1 MFIRQSE
8 ARFLERR
15 FCAQQVNYKILP
27 FTDYDIPEAMELKN
41 ALGWNQTVADWK
53 RFIYLAGGGCFKVVI
68 DNHLAATCF
77 LFIRDHIA
85 WLAMV
90 IVKEEYKRRGIGRAL
105 MEKSL
110 EYCKDRGIT
119 LIKLDGTR
127 EAYPLYRGF
136 GFLDEGELGMFK
148 GRIGGLNYARPHTPG
163 LKLKQV
169 SVKDFDGIISIDT
182 EAFGVSRATMIE
194 RLLLDYPERGFVAG
208 EKEISGYILFKPGH
222 HSYQIGP
229 FVASSPREANA
240 LLEATIE
247 RIGMENREADIC
259 IFSPLNYQAAA
270 RLFERKGFTCV
281 RRLIRMYK
289 GKNMLR
295 GRAEMLYAL
304 SGPEKG

>member
-1 MFIRQSE
+1 MTANE
-8 ARFLERR
+8 KL
-15 FCAQQVNYKILP
+15 NYQILA
-27 FTDYDIPEAMELKN
+27 FTEYDIPEAMELKN

-53 RFIYLAGGGCFKVVI
+53 RFIFLAGEGNFKVAI
-68 DNHLAATCF
+68 DRHLAATCF

-85 WLAMV
+85 WLAML
-90 IVKEEYKRRGIGRAL
+90 IVKEEYKRRGVGRAL
-105 MEKSL
+105 IEKSL

-119 LIKLDGTR
+119 LIKLDGTQ

-136 GFLDEGELGMFK
+136 GFLDEGEVGMFK
-148 GRIGGLNYARPHTPG
+148 GRIGSLNNAGSHASG

-169 SVKDFDGIISIDT
+169 DVKDLDGIISIDT
-182 EAFGVSRATMIE
+182 EAFGVSRAATIE
-194 RLLLDYPERGFVAG
+194 RLLLDYPGRGFVSG

-229 FVASSPREANA
+229 LIASSRKEAEV
-240 LLEATIE
+240 LLQAVIE
-247 RIGMENREADIC
+247 RIGLENGKADIS
-259 IFSPLNYQAAA
+259 IFSPLNYTAAA
-270 RLFERKGFTCV
+270 QLFERKGFTCV

-295 GRAEMLYAL
+295 GRAKMLYAL

>member
-1 MFIRQSE
+1 M
-8 ARFLERR
+8 
-15 FCAQQVNYKILP
+15 
-27 FTDYDIPEAMELKN
+27 DLKN

-53 RFIYLAGGGCFKVVI
+53 RFIYLAGEGSFKVI
-68 DNHLAATCF
+68 LEDRLAATCF

-85 WLAMV
+85 WLAML

-110 EYCKDRGIT
+110 ECCKERGIT
-119 LIKLDGTR
+119 LIKLDGTQ

-136 GFLDEGELGMFK
+136 GFLDEGEVGMFK
-148 GRIGGLNYARPHTPG
+148 GRIGSLNNVRPHAPG

-169 SVKDFDGIISIDT
+169 HVKDLQGIVSIDT
-182 EAFGVSRATMIE
+182 EAFGVSRAAMIE
-194 RLLLDYPERGFVAG
+194 RLLLDYPERGFIAG

-229 FVASSPREANA
+229 LIASSRKEAEV
-240 LLEATIE
+240 LLEAVIE
-247 RIGMENREADIC
+247 RIGLENRKADIC
-259 IFSPLNYQAAA
+259 IFSPLNYPAAA
-270 RLFERKGFTCV
+270 QLFEITGFTCV

-295 GRAEMLYAL
+295 GRDKMLYAL

>member
-1 MFIRQSE
+1 MTTNKK
-8 ARFLERR
+8 L
-15 FCAQQVNYKILP
+15 NYQILP
-27 FTDYDIPEAMELKN
+27 FTEDDIPEAIDLKN
-41 ALGWNQTVADWK
+41 ALGWNQTAADWK
-53 RFIYLAGGGCFKVVI
+53 RFLYLAEESCFKVVI
-68 DNHLAATCF
+68 DRHLAATCF

-85 WLAMV
+85 WLAML

-119 LIKLDGTR
+119 LIKLDGTQ

-136 GFLDEGELGMFK
+136 GFLDEGEVGMFK
-148 GRIGGLNYARPHTPG
+148 GRIGSLNNARPHTPG

-169 SVKDFDGIISIDT
+169 DLNDFEGIVSIDT
-182 EAFGVSRATMIE
+182 EVFGVSRAAMIE
-194 RLLLDYPERGFVAG
+194 RLLLDYPESGFVAG

-229 FVASSPREANA
+229 FVASSRKEAEV
-240 LLEATIE
+240 LLEAVIE
-247 RIGMENREADIC
+247 RIGIGKGKADIC
-259 IFSPLNYQAAA
+259 IFSALNYPAAA
-270 RLFERKGFTCV
+270 QLFEMKGFTRV

-295 GRAEMLYAL
+295 GRDEMLYAL